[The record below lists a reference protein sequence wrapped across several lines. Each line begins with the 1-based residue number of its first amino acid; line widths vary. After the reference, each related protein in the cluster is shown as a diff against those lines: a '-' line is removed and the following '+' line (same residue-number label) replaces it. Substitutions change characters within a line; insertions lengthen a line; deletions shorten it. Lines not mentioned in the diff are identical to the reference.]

1 MTVSPRRQDPAAS
14 AARGRRLSLDPDTC
28 ISGVLLLVFL
38 AGFLLARQWGFRATL
53 VPSLVCGLGVG
64 LTALHLVFLQVR
76 RKRATP
82 ATAPATVP
90 ETTPEETQQISP
102 DAEEVFATAG
112 AAAWRA
118 NLGWLACFFVLL
130 YLIGLVPTVV
140 LFTLAYLKVSA
151 AASWRFAVC
160 YAVGLGL
167 VLWFL
172 LVQVLAIP
180 IPEGLFA

>member
-1 MTVSPRRQDPAAS
+1 MTVSARRQGQAAS
-14 AARGRRLSLDPDTC
+14 VDRGRRLSLDPDTS

-53 VPSLVCGLGVG
+53 VPSLVCGLGMG
-64 LTALHLVFLQVR
+64 LTVLHLVFLQVR
-76 RKRATP
+76 RKRA
-82 ATAPATVP
+82 ATATAP

-102 DAEEVFATAG
+102 DAEEVFTTAG

>member
-14 AARGRRLSLDPDTC
+14 AARGRRLSPDPDTC

-64 LTALHLVFLQVR
+64 LTVLHLVFLQVG
-76 RKRATP
+76 RKRAT
-82 ATAPATVP
+82 TATVP

-102 DAEEVFATAG
+102 DAEVVFATAG

-140 LFTLAYLKVSA
+140 LFTLSYLKVSA
-151 AASWRFAVC
+151 AASWRFAAC

-167 VLWFL
+167 VLWLL